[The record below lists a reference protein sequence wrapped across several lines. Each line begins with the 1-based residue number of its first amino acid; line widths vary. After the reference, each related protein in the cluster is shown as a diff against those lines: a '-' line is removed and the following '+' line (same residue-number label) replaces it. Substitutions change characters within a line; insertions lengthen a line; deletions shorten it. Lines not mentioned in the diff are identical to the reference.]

1 MAVQGIQSVE
11 IGARVLMAAAR
22 YPRGAALKQLAVD
35 SQLSA
40 SQAHRYLTSWVRT
53 GLMRQDPD
61 TGSYALAEGSLM
73 LGLAALRSVDAV
85 ERAATSLARL
95 VDDTGHTGMLT
106 VWSAAGPVCVRWLRG
121 SVLAGTDAGLGSVF
135 PILGSAVGR
144 LFAAHLPPSLCE
156 GLVAAEL
163 KRRDEPHGRAAVR
176 AALAGVAAEVKGHGY
191 ALARGHFVNH
201 IDAIAAPVWD
211 WQGQVVAAIGLI
223 LPDSDWQRNA
233 PRYEQ
238 AVLEAAR
245 VASIKAPL

>member
-35 SQLSA
+35 TQLSA
-40 SQAHRYLTSWVRT
+40 SQTHRYLTSWVRT
-53 GLMRQDPD
+53 GLMSQDPES
-61 TGSYALAEGSLM
+61 GSYCLAEGTLK

-85 ERAATSLARL
+85 ERAAACLSRL
-95 VDDTGHTGMLT
+95 VDETNHTGMLT
-106 VWSAAGPVCVRWLRG
+106 VWSEAGPVCVRWLRG

-144 LFAAHLPPSLCE
+144 LFAAHLPPALSE

-163 KRRDEPHGRAAVR
+163 KRRGEPHGKTAVR
-176 AALAGVAAEVKGHGY
+176 EALANVSNEVKDHGY
-191 ALARGHFVNH
+191 ALARGHFVNR

-211 WQGQVVAAIGLI
+211 WQGQLVAAIGLI
-223 LPDSDWQRNA
+223 LPDDEWQMHSD
-233 PRYEQ
+233 RYER
-238 AVLEAAR
+238 AVLEAAKA
-245 VASIKAPL
+245 ASITFD